1 MAEQQLEE
9 FQKKPTITVSPPRR
23 FSEFQPGS
31 TRQQAGFQLDL
42 RLEAEK
48 ANEEQDWDLPP
59 APDRS
64 REPGSRSQQ
73 QLQVEESPDPH
84 HQDWVST
91 NNLDMRRQSMRQP
104 KLGITIIPKMKNIA
118 QNIKHNTKKRIQR
131 RENEKLVSQMS
142 KMNSIQEVRRK
153 GLFLKP
159 DGVFINCWE
168 TVKFVLLIYQLI
180 YLPFRLAFFSSDGS
194 DSEDI
199 MDIVFDIFLGL
210 DIVVTFFTPVFH
222 KYEIAFDHKVIAEH
236 YLLGWFLPDFIS
248 IFPFNQILQATVTR
262 NKENWATIAFLF
274 KFFRFIRLIKLIRLV
289 KSMDSSKTSENY
301 LFRAVA
307 GLFAGTPFYNLL
319 PNLCINILFMHL
331 FACFWYSIADA
342 NNDNNSWLQINQFQ
356 DEPIFDKYIVSIYF
370 VIQTFTT
377 TGYGDILSVTKNE
390 IATRIVMMILSVMLY
405 GLFSGQVVN
414 YRTQAMEREEN
425 LAHKTQL
432 LAEIRETYQLDEVL
446 YRHLLEKLQLNK
458 WETKLR
464 EHDLSVLAKDERDQ
478 LDYQKFLLKF
488 AGIRMF
494 NKNLDLVDFQLR
506 LGRNMKKKVYQQDQI
521 IYSRGEAAVLFYII
535 AAGAVGVMMEDI
547 AEVPVILIKKGYFGE
562 NEILWNAPRKHTI
575 KALTN
580 CLIYYIDSTDFK
592 KIFMADT
599 RFCAKMRQNSLRREM
614 LIADTYWDICDWI
627 RRKVFWK
634 LVLRNH
640 SGKQKKVFNRLVMND
655 KFKKKKSGFL
665 QRMATLFSNH
675 TEMNEDQQ
683 EVFARAESTN
693 KFEE

>member
-1 MAEQQLEE
+1 MAEQEPLD
-9 FQKKPTITVSPPRR
+9 FKKKPTITVSPPRR
-23 FSEFQPGS
+23 FSEFRPSKTDHAADPFLFVRNEVDGP
-31 TRQQAGFQLDL
+31 
-42 RLEAEK
+42 E
-48 ANEEQDWDLPP
+48 EEQDWDMPQPQDPNCAP
-59 APDRS
+59 AIK
-64 REPGSRSQQ
+64 SQEHLDVQ
-73 QLQVEESPDPH
+73 ESPEAH
-84 HQDWVST
+84 QQDWVST
-91 NNLDMRRQSMRQP
+91 NNLDMKRASVAP
-104 KLGITIIPKMKNIA
+104 AKLGISIIPKMKNIA
-118 QNIKHNTKKRIQR
+118 QNIKLNTKKRIQR

-142 KMNSIQEVRRK
+142 KMNSIQEVKRK

-159 DGVFINCWE
+159 DGIFINCWE

-180 YLPFRLAFFSSDGS
+180 YLPFRLAFLSSEGS
-194 DSEDI
+194 DSENI
-199 MDIVFDIFLGL
+199 MDILFDIFLGL

-222 KYEIAFDHKVIAEH
+222 KYEIAYDHKVIAKS

-262 NKENWATIAFLF
+262 NKENWATVAFLF
-274 KFFRFIRLIKLIRLV
+274 KFFRFIRLIKLVRLV

-301 LFRAVA
+301 LFKAVA
-307 GLFAGTPFYNLL
+307 VFFAGTPFYNLL

-342 NNDNNSWLQINQFQ
+342 NNENNSWLQVNKFQ
-356 DEPIFDKYIVSIYF
+356 DEPIFDKYIISIYF

-390 IATRIVMMILSVMLY
+390 IATRIIMMILSVMLY

-414 YRTQAMEREEN
+414 YRTQAMEREEK
-425 LAHKTQL
+425 LALKTQVL
-432 LAEIRETYQLDEVL
+432 DEMRQTFQLDEVL
-446 YRHLLEKLQLNK
+446 YRHLLEKFQLNK
-458 WETKLR
+458 WETKER

-478 LDYQKFLLKF
+478 LDYQKFILKF

-506 LGRNMKKKVYQQDQI
+506 LGRIMKKKVYQQDQI
-521 IYSRGEAAVLFYII
+521 IYSKGEAAVLFYII
-535 AAGAVGVMMEDI
+535 AAGTIGVMMDDI

-562 NEILWNAPRKHTI
+562 NEILWNSPRKHTI

-592 KIFMADT
+592 KLFMADT

-614 LIADTYWDICDWI
+614 LIADTYWDICDWV

-640 SGKQKKVFNRLVMND
+640 TGKQKKVFNRLVMND
-655 KFKKKKSGFL
+655 KFKKKKGGFL
-665 QRMATLFSNH
+665 QRMSTFFSNH
-675 TEMNEDQQ
+675 TEMNEDHQ

-693 KFEE
+693 KYED

>member
-1 MAEQQLEE
+1 MEEQGPLE

-23 FSEFQPGS
+23 FSEFRPSNTYKAANPFQASLEVPEK
-31 TRQQAGFQLDL
+31 QAGEERDWDIPQ
-42 RLEAEK
+42 
-48 ANEEQDWDLPP
+48 EEQEG
-59 APDRS
+59 AV
-64 REPGSRSQQ
+64 RSQEN
-73 QLQVEESPDPH
+73 LGVHESPDPQ

-91 NNLDMRRQSMRQP
+91 NNLDFRKPAPAGP
-104 KLGITIIPKMKNIA
+104 KLGITIIPKMLHIA
-118 QNIKHNTKKRIQR
+118 QNIKINTKKRLQR

-142 KMNSIQEVRRK
+142 KMNSIQEVKRK

-159 DGVFINCWE
+159 DGVFKNCWE

-194 DSEDI
+194 DSEDVL
-199 MDIVFDIFLGL
+199 DIIFDIFLGL
-210 DIVVTFFTPVFH
+210 DIVITFFTPIFY
-222 KYEIAFDHKVIAEH
+222 KYEITYDYKVIAKS
-236 YLLGWFLPDFIS
+236 YLLGWLLPDFIS

-274 KFFRFIRLIKLIRLV
+274 KFFRFIRLVKLVRVV
-289 KSMDSSKTSENY
+289 KSIDSSKTSENY
-301 LFRAVA
+301 IFKAVGA
-307 GLFAGTPFYNLL
+307 AFAGTPFYNLL

-342 NNDNNSWLQINQFQ
+342 NNDNDSWLQINKFQ
-356 DEPIFDKYIVSIYF
+356 DEPIFDKYILSIYF

-390 IATRIVMMILSVMLY
+390 IATRIIMMILSVMLY

-414 YRTQAMEREEN
+414 YRTQAMEREEK
-425 LAHKTQL
+425 LALKTQRL
-432 LAEIRETYQLDEVL
+432 DEIRQLYQLDEVL
-446 YRHLLEKLQLNK
+446 YRHLLEKFQQKK
-458 WETKLR
+458 WETKER

-478 LDYQKFLLKF
+478 LDYQKFVLKF

-506 LGRNMKKKVYQQDQI
+506 LGRTMKKKVYQPDQI
-521 IYSRGEAAVLFYII
+521 IYSKGEAAVLFYII
-535 AAGAVGVMMEDI
+535 AGGTVGVMMEDI
-547 AEVPVILIKKGYFGE
+547 AEVPAILIKKGFFGE
-562 NEILWNAPRKHTI
+562 NEILWNSPRKHTI

-599 RFCAKMRQNSLRREM
+599 RFCAKLRQVSLRREM

-627 RRKVFWK
+627 RRKAFWK

-640 SGKQKKVFNRLVMND
+640 SGKQKKVLNKLLMND
-655 KFKKKKSGFL
+655 KYKKKKGGFF
-665 QRMATLFSNH
+665 QRMTTLFSNH
-675 TEMNEDQQ
+675 TEMNDDHQL
-683 EVFARAESTN
+683 VFARAESTN
-693 KFEE
+693 KYEE